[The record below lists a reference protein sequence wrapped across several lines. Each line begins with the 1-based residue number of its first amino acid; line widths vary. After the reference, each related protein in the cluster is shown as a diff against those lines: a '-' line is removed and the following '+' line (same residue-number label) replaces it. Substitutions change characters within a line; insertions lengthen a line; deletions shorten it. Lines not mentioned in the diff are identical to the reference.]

1 MKVLAELCG
10 TWNGGTSP
18 HFENL
23 GCFIPYKEVIKQI
36 LVVECRK
43 LMKAPQGLAAPVTPD
58 FCLKTLDI
66 FFSSSLFC
74 VVACCKGQIVS
85 QRVMSLESRSGFNSD
100 WPLLKGDRH

>member
-1 MKVLAELCG
+1 MNRAKKAHLGKKKKGLRHEGQDCPQQQRQFVKVFAELCG

-43 LMKAPQGLAAPVTPD
+43 LMKAPQGLAARMTPD
-58 FCLKTLDI
+58 VCLKTLDI
-66 FFSSSLFC
+66 FF
-74 VVACCKGQIVS
+74 
-85 QRVMSLESRSGFNSD
+85 
-100 WPLLKGDRH
+100 